1 MLVELIRELL
11 QTAKARSLSRGSG
24 SRITNP
30 PAQSQLESEVS
41 ERARNPR
48 RRSAILR
55 ILVIWGI
62 QTVALIVMSFLLN
75 GVTIDSL
82 GTAIAAAAVIG
93 LLNALLWPLLSFV
106 LVPFAVLT
114 LGIGALLLNGLFVL
128 IAAQLVEGFNIDGF
142 WTAFWLAL
150 GMSAINIVLSTLL
163 TIDDDNSWYRNQVRR
178 RMKRVAK
185 PEPTDVPGVIFLEI
199 DGLAEPV
206 LEMALEQGHMPTLKG
221 WIDSGSHVI
230 TGWEPDTSSQTSASQ
245 AGILHGDNSN
255 IPAFRW
261 YDKASQQIIA
271 SSDPKALPGIEKQRS
286 NGKGLLSND
295 GASRGNLF
303 SGDAPYVMATASTIR
318 DTTKFHTSEF
328 QAYFGNP
335 YNASRTILL
344 LIWDMILEWRQ
355 YRSAR
360 KNNVQPILDKHH
372 RGGIYPVLRG
382 FMTVVMRELNIY
394 TILGDIFAGRS
405 AAYATFVGYDE
416 IAHHSGVLDPGAF
429 DILYKLDQQFHRLAT
444 AVPDAPRPY
453 HFVILSDHGQTG
465 GATFKQRF
473 DKSLQEYV
481 QELMETD
488 AAVAGQIAGGEDW
501 GHLNA
506 YFTDTIQNEDS
517 ASSKVAARAL
527 KRRTKDGLI
536 TMGPEAEGLTD
547 SDDEEE
553 GERADVVALASGNLG
568 LISFTQWP
576 ERMSKEQIDEAYP
589 AVLKG
594 LADHELIGFAM
605 VRSEKDG
612 PVVLGNGGAY
622 YLRDDRVEGSNPLEP
637 YGPNAA
643 RHLRRTDS
651 FPNCP
656 DILVNSFYNA
666 EANEGAAFEELIG
679 FHGGLGGMQTQPFI
693 MHPAELEATG
703 ELVGTANV
711 YRVCK
716 GWLDM
721 LHGSAE
727 AVGAKE
733 RDTIS

>member
-1 MLVELIRELL
+1 MEID
-11 QTAKARSLSRGSG
+11 
-24 SRITNP
+24 
-30 PAQSQLESEVS
+30 VS
-41 ERARNPR
+41 EKSVNTENTREQSVYEKTERPR
-48 RRSAILR
+48 RRSAIVR
-55 ILVIWGI
+55 ILVIWSI
-62 QTVALIVMSFLLN
+62 QTVALVIMSFLLN

-82 GTAIAAAAVIG
+82 GTAIWAAAIIG

-114 LGIGALLLNGLFVL
+114 LGIGALLLNGLFVYL
-128 IAAQLVEGFNIDGF
+128 AAELVEGFNVDGF

-150 GMSAINIVLSTLL
+150 GMSAINIILSTLL

-178 RMKRVAK
+178 RMKRIAK
-185 PEPTDVPGVIFLEI
+185 PVETDVPGVIFLEI
-199 DGLAEPV
+199 DGLAEPI
-206 LEMALEQGHMPTLKG
+206 LEKALEEGHMPTLKR

-261 YDKASQQIIA
+261 YDKNTQQIVA
-271 SSDPKALPGIEKQRS
+271 SSDAKMLPGIEKERS
-286 NGKGLLSND
+286 NGNGLLSKD

-318 DTTKFHTSEF
+318 DTSKFHTSEF

-355 YRSAR
+355 FRSAR

-372 RGGIYPVLRG
+372 RGGVYPVLRG

-405 AAYATFVGYDE
+405 AVYATFVGYDE

-429 DILYKLDQQFHRLAT
+429 DILFKLDQQFHRLAS
-444 AVPDAPRPY
+444 AVPQAPRPY

-465 GATFKQRF
+465 GATFKQRYG
-473 DKSLQEYV
+473 KSLQEYV
-481 QELMETD
+481 QQLMESEVTVGGG
-488 AAVAGQIAGGEDW
+488 AAAGEDW
-501 GHLNA
+501 GHLNS

-527 KRRTKDGLI
+527 KGRTDDGQVAL
-536 TMGPEAEGLTD
+536 GPAATD
-547 SDDEEE
+547 QMPKEESGQE
-553 GERADVVALASGNLG
+553 EQPDVIALASGNLG
-568 LISFTQWP
+568 LISFTKWP
-576 ERMSKEQIDEAYP
+576 ERMSQEEIDEAYP
-589 AVLKG
+589 AVIPG
-594 LADHELIGFAM
+594 LRQHEGIGFVM
-605 VRSEKDG
+605 VHSKAKG
-612 PVVLGNGGAY
+612 PVVYANGGTY
-622 YLRDDRVEGSNPLEP
+622 YLQDDRVEGSNPLENF
-637 YGPNAA
+637 GPNAA
-643 RHLRRTDS
+643 RHLRRTVS

-656 DILVNSFYNA
+656 DILVNSFYNPQI
-666 EANEGAAFEELIG
+666 NEGAAFEELIG
-679 FHGGLGGMQTQPFI
+679 FHGGLGGTQTQPFI
-693 MHPAELEATG
+693 LHPAGLKVEG
-703 ELVGTANV
+703 EMVGTDSV

-716 GWLDM
+716 GWLDD
-721 LHGSAE
+721 LHGTA
-727 AVGAKE
+727 A
-733 RDTIS
+733 